1 MQQHA
6 AALASIE
13 MKGAWEMKPTMNR
26 IRLGL
31 AALLLA
37 APALVQATTGS
48 SSTPPPL
55 EQKVRHELLM
65 LPYYNVFDNLEYK
78 VEGNTVTL
86 AGQVVSP
93 TLKNDALAAVRH
105 IPGVATVINKI
116 EVLPVSFMDNQIR
129 RAELRAIY
137 RQSALSRY
145 ALGAVPAIHI
155 IVDNGHVTL
164 EGVVSAQFDK
174 IVAGIQANRVPNVF
188 SVTNHLRV
196 VKS

>member
-1 MQQHA
+1 
-6 AALASIE
+6 
-13 MKGAWEMKPTMNR
+13 MKGAWEMKPTMMR

-31 AALLLA
+31 AVLLLA
-37 APALVQATTGS
+37 APALVRASTG
-48 SSTPPPL
+48 SSTPPVL

-78 VEGNTVTL
+78 VEGSTVTL
-86 AGQVVSP
+86 LGQVVNP
-93 TLKNDALAAVRH
+93 TLKNDALAVVRQ
-105 IPGVATVINKI
+105 IPGVATVTNKI
-116 EVLPVSFMDNQIR
+116 KVLPVSFLDDHIR

-145 ALGAVPAIHI
+145 AWGAVPAIHI

-164 EGVVSAQFDK
+164 EGVVSSQFDK
-174 IVAGIQANRVPNVF
+174 TVAGIKANGVPNVF
-188 SVTNHLRV
+188 SVTNNLRV